1 MSEKVKTLEQEE
13 ARQKAKRTTQ
23 SLKRAH
29 GIGTFI
35 TASGAFVRCI
45 VSSAEMEELKK
56 RHFRIKIICR
66 ITGVNG
72 IQNPVKESD
81 IGYVIETQRQA
92 LRVLM
97 NMRANCRKT
106 SRTDNG
112 GGGGGETPP
121 SRIFHRL
128 VDEDK
133 MADCILDIK
142 EKLFHENKECEIFGK
157 KCNIYDFFTL
167 THFYFKYIGIMDEEI
182 SQLAFC
188 KYVNTKVF
196 GGNNTVNVRNFNNYA
211 NMDAYKNFDKLLSH
225 NKDLRFDNHPQS
237 SKSETGNFLMAPFQE
252 VGWKFQHSNYFRELK
267 REQIRVQG
275 FILQ

>member
-1 MSEKVKTLEQEE
+1 MSEEVKVLEHDE
-13 ARQKAKRTTQ
+13 AEKKAKRPTQ
-23 SLKRAH
+23 SLKRIH
-29 GIGTFI
+29 NIRTSW
-35 TASGAFVRCI
+35 TARGPIVKCI
-45 VSSAEMEELKK
+45 VSPREIEELKK
-56 RHFRIKIICR
+56 RHFRIKVIGR
-66 ITGVNG
+66 ITGVQY
-72 IQNPVKESD
+72 IQDSVKEGD
-81 IGYVIETQRQA
+81 IGYVIEIQRKA
-92 LRVLM
+92 LRTLM
-97 NMRANCRKT
+97 VMREDCRKVAQT
-106 SRTDNG
+106 CG
-112 GGGGGETPP
+112 GGGGGGGTPQNC
-121 SRIFHRL
+121 IFHRL

-133 MADCILDIK
+133 MADCILDFK

-267 REQIRVQG
+267 REQIRVQD